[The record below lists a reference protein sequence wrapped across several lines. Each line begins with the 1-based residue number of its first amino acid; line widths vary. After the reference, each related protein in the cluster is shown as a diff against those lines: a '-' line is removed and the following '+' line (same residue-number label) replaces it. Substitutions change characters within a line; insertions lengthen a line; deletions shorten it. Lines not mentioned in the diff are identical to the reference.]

1 MAAPKLVRDIMTT
14 ELTTL
19 EADARLLDATLLM
32 RSSGLR
38 HLPVV
43 KDGRPVGVISDRD
56 VQRASPSMFSKMSP
70 EEYNKMFETT
80 SIDKVMAKEPFTTSP
95 DTPVKD
101 VLQAMLD
108 QKLGSCLVVDQDGTL
123 MGIVTNT
130 DLLRMLNGI
139 LGDSD

>member
-1 MAAPKLVRDIMTT
+1 MAAPKLIRDIMTT

-43 KDGRPVGVISDRD
+43 QDGRPVGVISDRD

-80 SIDKVMAKEPFTTSP
+80 SIDKV
-95 DTPVKD
+95 
-101 VLQAMLD
+101 
-108 QKLGSCLVVDQDGTL
+108 QKLGSCLVVDQDGQL

-139 LGDSD
+139 LGESE

>member
-1 MAAPKLVRDIMTT
+1 MAAPKLVGDFMTT

-19 EADARLLDATLLM
+19 ESDARLLDATLLM

-56 VQRASPSMFSKMSP
+56 VQRASPSIFSKMSP

-80 SIDKVMAKEPFTTSP
+80 SIEQVMAKEPFTAAP
-95 DTPVKD
+95 DTPVRE

-108 QKLGSCLVVDQDGTL
+108 QRLGSCLVVDQEGRL

-130 DLLRMLNGI
+130 DLLRLLNEI
-139 LGDSD
+139 LGES